1 MASLKYLRENAVHE
15 LYGGVE
21 KNLARYQQD
30 EPWLAEAA
38 GGKPWELESRIE
50 LPDDFSLTMPE
61 DDNLRDLENTLK
73 LHGALRGLSPVQA
86 TDERL
91 WTYLT
96 HATFWP
102 YMRRRWRLEESAA
115 KDRNPRGYLPERYFV
130 RSRES
135 RALLRNGL
143 ARLWWY
149 GFLTYDT
156 ERDNPYELTAV
167 LLSQLDIAQQI
178 LERSLGRNRDI
189 LHAFL
194 AFLLAHPE
202 LSKGDKARETIR
214 ALAKRL
220 NLQGGLCVLDSLDR
234 SDIRQWL
241 EEELSSTQS
250 ESVS

>member
-1 MASLKYLRENAVHE
+1 
-15 LYGGVE
+15 
-21 KNLARYQQD
+21 
-30 EPWLAEAA
+30 
-38 GGKPWELESRIE
+38 
-50 LPDDFSLTMPE
+50 
-61 DDNLRDLENTLK
+61 
-73 LHGALRGLSPVQA
+73 
-86 TDERL
+86 
-91 WTYLT
+91 
-96 HATFWP
+96 
-102 YMRRRWRLEESAA
+102 MRRRWRLEESAA
-115 KDRNPRGYLPERYFV
+115 KDRNPKGYILERYFV

-149 GFLTYDT
+149 GFLTYDA

-202 LSKGDKARETIR
+202 LSRGDKARETIR

-220 NLQGGLCVLDSLDR
+220 NLHGGLCVLDSLDR

-241 EEELSSTQS
+241 EDAFGSSQPAAA
-250 ESVS
+250 V

>member
-1 MASLKYLRENAVHE
+1 MAFVKYLRENAVHE
-15 LYGGVE
+15 LYGSVE
-21 KNLARYQQD
+21 QNVARYQQD

-50 LPDDFSLTMPE
+50 LPDHFVLAMP
-61 DDNLRDLENTLK
+61 DGDNLRDLENTLK
-73 LHGALRGLSPVQA
+73 LYAALRGLSPAQA

-102 YMRRRWRLEESAA
+102 YMRQRWRLEASAA
-115 KDRNPRGYLPERYFV
+115 KDRNPKGYILERYFV

-149 GFLTYDT
+149 GFLTYDD
-156 ERDNPYELTAV
+156 ERDNPYELTGV
-167 LLSQLDIAQQI
+167 LLGQLDTAQQI

-202 LSKGDKARETIR
+202 LAKGDKARETVR

-220 NLQGGLCVLDSLDR
+220 NLHGGLCVLDSLDR

-241 EEELSSTQS
+241 EETFTASQTAA
-250 ESVS
+250 V